1 MSGNSSTIIDTN
13 YLQMFRPFPK
23 SISYNKIEEVFI
35 QKMISL
41 KYCIY
46 KDKEILYITLI
57 PDQFIPF

>member
-1 MSGNSSTIIDTN
+1 
-13 YLQMFRPFPK
+13 MFRPFPK

-46 KDKEILYITLI
+46 KDKEILHITLI